1 MPRRRGGYTL
11 TKSTSFAIFPATNS
25 SDKAYYLAKNDV
37 DGQGTYKAKICL
49 NVTIT
54 PDDYINPINDT
65 TCDDDDD
72 DDNSTSI
79 NQSFKQQQQQQ
90 QQSIQQ
96 KEAIINHYR
105 RELFQFFSRD
115 FSRNNR
121 RRCCRTTSY
130 DSSFR
135 NILKYSFEKIKLQ
148 TTNDKYAKQEF
159 ISTGQDTMMTMQRN
173 GLSGKD
179 CSSGKS
185 SWRKSQKVHR
195 SKSDAFVNSQEWT
208 LCRGV
213 AELKLGLVG
222 SLHSGKT
229 SLVHRYLTGAYTN
242 EESPE
247 GGRFKKEVVLDGQS
261 YLLLIRDEGSA
272 PPDYQF
278 AQWVDA
284 IIFVFSLES
293 QESIETALHY
303 YEQMAK
309 YRNVNEIPVMMVA
322 TQDSVTE
329 SNPRVIS
336 EHEGRQMAKNLPKCS
351 AYYETCSTYGLNVDR
366 VFKDACQK
374 ILQQR
379 LRLLSG
385 FSNSARTVVSTTTT
399 TTTTTVTT
407 TTTTAAATT
416 SLSTF
421 HSNNLNDH
429 RNSNYNY
436 QDLTFSNGYNSKAV
450 SSSSYH
456 HQRSVSAV
464 PLQEHLQQQQQQ
476 QQQYQSGSSST
487 GYHGNNFHYSSN
499 NASQL
504 PSNYAYHKR
513 ENSALN
519 AGIRGNGT
527 ERSMSA
533 FVMPSMSTSTHLS
546 KIQLQRNTQYNYN
559 NSNSSSNNTA
569 GYSIL
574 PSMQTISN
582 NCSSDGVPH
591 FQSSPRASIMNSGET
606 DQALFVKDELFDNQ
620 ISLQP
625 SSLATTS
632 STHLLT
638 PSSTPTTQRRNRRIS
653 NLFQRPKDHGHDDKS
668 HRSAAEIN
676 MGMGRAIPVKQGH
689 LYKRSSK
696 TLNKEWKKK
705 YVCLHSNGRLSYH
718 QTLKDYMEKDAS
730 GKEVFLGLATVRIA
744 GRQRPR
750 NTQRIQTQVIP
761 GCNRDCQTVRDAG
774 CKKELTDSNIVG
786 HTIGT
791 ASTSDTNVSTGQ
803 DNKAFTDEQC
813 TNGEGT
819 SGGSDDQ
826 QQNVQH
832 LAVNTSSFIVTTPVA
847 STPSVSKKKKSHRR
861 LGSAAKNDEDD
872 DCEFEIITCDQKRWE
887 FSATSVEERDEWVAA
902 IEELIEKSL
911 QAQMSQKQ
919 QDSSRA
925 HGNKAEVQ
933 ALRQIL
939 GNDSCAD
946 CGAPKPDW
954 ASLNLGTLICIEC
967 SGIHR
972 NLGSH
977 ISKVRSLDL
986 DDWPIEYLS
995 VMEAIGNKKANAVWE
1010 HSAPSGRK
1018 PQAGSSRE
1026 EKEKWIKVKYEGKRF
1041 LPPIATDE
1049 PLGRQLLN
1057 AVFNNDLD
1065 TLLPILPLCS
1075 TSDLRTTV
1083 NTTDRRT
1090 ALHIACSNASAACT
1104 QLLVWYNADLRVL
1117 DEMGRSALWHAQT
1130 SGALDCAAILLKAG
1144 LDPKHGIPDGPE
1156 MITGSLSSR
1165 EFCYTNDKLLT
1176 NDAKLQ
1182 RQSDV
1187 VVRRI
1192 VPGQQLTGTPSS
1204 INGFHR
1210 RNSDAFERLPASV
1223 I

>member
-1 MPRRRGGYTL
+1 MPRRRGAYTL
-11 TKSTSFAIFPATNS
+11 TKSTSFTVFPITNS
-25 SDKAYYLAKNDV
+25 SDKVFYSANNTD
-37 DGQGTYKAKICL
+37 QGTYKAKTCL
-49 NVTIT
+49 NVTIA
-54 PDDYINPINDT
+54 PDNCATFINDT
-65 TCDDDDD
+65 
-72 DDNSTSI
+72 NKEEQQTSLSSVK
-79 NQSFKQQQQQQ
+79 QSYQMQQTN
-90 QQSIQQ
+90 
-96 KEAIINHYR
+96 KTRNGYR
-105 RELFQFFSRD
+105 RELFQLFEEKTRNGYHEFFRD
-115 FSRNNR
+115 FSNNNFIPEEHNKHARNR
-121 RRCCRTTSY
+121 RQYRTISH

-135 NILKYSFEKIKLQ
+135 NSLKYSFEKMKLRAASQ
-148 TTNDKYAKQEF
+148 KYTKQETKPF
-159 ISTGQDTMMTMQRN
+159 
-173 GLSGKD
+173 
-179 CSSGKS
+179 
-185 SWRKSQKVHR
+185 
-195 SKSDAFVNSQEWT
+195 DAFVNSQEWT

-229 SLVHRYLTGAYTN
+229 SFVHRYLTGAYTN

-284 IIFVFSLES
+284 VIFVFSLES

-309 YRNVNEIPVMMVA
+309 YRNINEIPVMMVA
-322 TQDSVTE
+322 TQDAVTE

-336 EHEGRQMAKNLPKCS
+336 EQEGRQMAKNLPKCS

-374 ILQQR
+374 IVQQR
-379 LRLLSG
+379 LRLLG
-385 FSNSARTVVSTTTT
+385 NFSNSVRTPTPTTTPTTTT
-399 TTTTTVTT
+399 TTTT
-407 TTTTAAATT
+407 A
-416 SLSTF
+416 LSTF
-421 HSNNLNDH
+421 YGNNSNDY
-429 RNSNYNY
+429 RNSNY
-436 QDLTFSNGYNSKAV
+436 QDLAYSNGYNSKVA
-450 SSSSYH
+450 SYH
-456 HQRSVSAV
+456 HQRSISAL

-476 QQQYQSGSSST
+476 QQQHQPGSGT
-487 GYHGNNFHYSSN
+487 GYHGNSIHYASN
-499 NASQL
+499 STVQL
-504 PSNYAYHKR
+504 PNNCAYHR
-513 ENSALN
+513 ENSTLR
-519 AGIRGNGT
+519 AGIRGSGT

-533 FVMPSMSTSTHLS
+533 FLIPSVPAHLT
-546 KIQLQRNTQYNYN
+546 KMQMHRTAQY
-559 NSNSSSNNTA
+559 SCSSSGSSNNMT
-569 GYSIL
+569 GCPV
-574 PSMQTISN
+574 PSPIHTISN
-582 NCSSDGVPH
+582 DCTSGSNGTSH
-591 FQSSPRASIMNSGET
+591 FQSSPRTSIMNVGQT
-606 DQALFVKDELFDNQ
+606 DQALFVKDETFDNQ
-620 ISLQP
+620 MPLQSP
-625 SSLATTS
+625 SAATTS

-668 HRSAAEIN
+668 HRSAAEIS
-676 MGMGRAIPVKQGH
+676 MGIGRAIPVKQGH

-718 QTLKDYMEKDAS
+718 QTLKDYMEKDA

-744 GRQRPR
+744 RRQRPR
-750 NTQRIQTQVIP
+750 NTQRIHTQVIS
-761 GCNRDCQTVRDAG
+761 GSSRDHQLVKDIG
-774 CKKELTDSNIVG
+774 CKRELHDSNVMR
-786 HTIGT
+786 HTIGIV
-791 ASTSDTNVSTGQ
+791 STSDANVSTGQ

-813 TNGEGT
+813 MNGEGT

-826 QQNVQH
+826 QQNAQP
-832 LAVNTSSFIVTTPVA
+832 LATSTSSSVVATPATTTA
-847 STPSVSKKKKSHRR
+847 SASKKKKGHRR
-861 LGSAAKNDEDD
+861 LGSAAKNDEED

-911 QAQMSQKQ
+911 QAQISQKQ
-919 QDSSRA
+919 QDSSRG

-946 CGAPKPDW
+946 CDASKPDW

-986 DDWPIEYLS
+986 DDWPMEYLN

-1010 HSAPSGRK
+1010 YDAPPGKK

-1026 EKEKWIKVKYEGKRF
+1026 EKEKWIKIKYEGKRF
-1041 LPPIATDE
+1041 LPPITVDV
-1049 PLGRQLLN
+1049 PLGRQLLD
-1057 AVFNNDLD
+1057 AVFNNDLNA
-1065 TLLPILPLCS
+1065 LLPILPRCNA
-1075 TSDLRTTV
+1075 SDLRTTV
-1083 NTTDRRT
+1083 DTTDKRT

-1104 QLLVWYNADLRVL
+1104 QLLVWYNADLRML

-1144 LDPKHGIPDGPE
+1144 LDPKHGIPDAPE

-1165 EFCYTNDKLLT
+1165 EFCYTNDKLLG
-1176 NDAKLQ
+1176 NDSKLQ

-1187 VVRRI
+1187 VIRRI
-1192 VPGQQLTGTPSS
+1192 SPGQQLTGTPSS
-1204 INGFHR
+1204 VNGFHR